1 MRALTWRRF
10 QLACDAV
17 VWMLHVQPITVVS
30 QTQRRE
36 RERAAGSRHGSAS
49 SLPPTSAF
57 PARADGRRDKS
68 LLVRIIDLSE
78 LLSQLWSSFDLSLAA
93 SGPIIQRHPAPLENW
108 HRPQRT
114 ASKSAPVSKHEE
126 TSPPP
131 PPHPPAHAP
140 TSRLRAPTR
149 ATINMAPSFEQLDPE
164 QAEYDGEEDI
174 DFSGTPAIHNAPD
187 ACAQERRY

>member
-1 MRALTWRRF
+1 MRALTWCRL

-17 VWMLHVQPITVVS
+17 VWMLHVQPIAVVS
-30 QTQRRE
+30 QTQQRE
-36 RERAAGSRHGSAS
+36 REGGGIQARQRF
-49 SLPPTSAF
+49 LPPTSAF

-68 LLVRIIDLSE
+68 LLVRIDLSE
-78 LLSQLWSSFDLSLAA
+78 LLSQLLSSFDLSLAA
-93 SGPIIQRHPAPLENW
+93 SGPIIRRHPAPLENW

-114 ASKSAPVSKHEE
+114 ASKSAPVSNHEE
-126 TSPPP
+126 SSPPP

-149 ATINMAPSFEQLDPE
+149 TTINMAPSFEQLDPE

-174 DFSGTPAIHNAPD
+174 DFSGTPARRHNTPD
-187 ACAQERRY
+187 ACAEERRC

>member
-1 MRALTWRRF
+1 MRALTWCRL
-10 QLACDAV
+10 QLACGAV
-17 VWMLHVQPITVVS
+17 VRMLHVQPITVVS
-30 QTQRRE
+30 QAQHRE
-36 RERAAGSRHGSAS
+36 R
-49 SLPPTSAF
+49 
-57 PARADGRRDKS
+57 GRRDPGTAALPPSHLRISGPSRRETRES
-68 LLVRIIDLSE
+68 LLVRIDLSE
-78 LLSQLWSSFDLSLAA
+78 LLSQLLSSFDLSLAA

-126 TSPPP
+126 SSPPP

-149 ATINMAPSFEQLDPE
+149 TTINMAPSFEQLDPE

-174 DFSGTPAIHNAPD
+174 DFSGTPAEHNAPD